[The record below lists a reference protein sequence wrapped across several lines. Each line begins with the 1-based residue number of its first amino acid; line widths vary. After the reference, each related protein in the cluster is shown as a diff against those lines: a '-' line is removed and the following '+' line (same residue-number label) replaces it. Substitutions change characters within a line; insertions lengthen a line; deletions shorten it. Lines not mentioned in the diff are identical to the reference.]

1 MAYINASVN
10 DSSTIVLAPTEK
22 IKDAAHTFVEV
33 DDTGKLKKAAA
44 GAAAIGVVLSP
55 VEDDD
60 NLYTVQIQNMGLVR
74 AEEEVKI
81 GFPLAVGAEGGAK
94 KAGTGDFIMGYCT
107 RGVAKGGLCEIHLS
121 KSGYEK

>member
-10 DSSTIVLAPTEK
+10 DSSTIVLAPTEE

-33 DDTGKLKKAAA
+33 DETGKLTKAAA

-60 NLYTVQIQNMGLVR
+60 DLYTVQIQNTGLVR
-74 AEEEVKI
+74 AEEEVTI
-81 GFPLAVGAEGGAK
+81 GSPLAVGANGGAK
-94 KAGTGDFIMGYCT
+94 KAEAGEFIMGYCT

-121 KSGYEK
+121 KSGYQK